1 MAVRP
6 HGTPM
11 LPKKHS
17 ERFNM
22 LSPSDIQS
30 LAIQKAKGKRPKYLG
45 EESSDHLLSMIMALA
60 EEMAVMRERNDTLE
74 RLLEAHDVVLRNEI
88 ENYIP
93 SSDIGIERQIKHSE
107 FISRLLRS
115 VRHEVDALSGN
126 NKTTEEIVDFLKEN

>member
-1 MAVRP
+1 
-6 HGTPM
+6 
-11 LPKKHS
+11 
-17 ERFNM
+17 M
-22 LSPSDIQS
+22 LSPSEIQN

-45 EESSDHLLSMIMALA
+45 EDSTDHLLSMLMVLA

-74 RLLEAHDVVLRNEI
+74 RLLEGHGIITRDEVE
-88 ENYIP
+88 EYIP